1 MKHKISIT
9 TVEALVINKALRMD
23 LQNEVDNE
31 IARQIIDRINLTVK
45 KDLKEK
51 EQKNDSIWLLWK
63 ENKHIENNKLP

>member
-51 EQKNDSIWLLWK
+51 EQKNDSI
-63 ENKHIENNKLP
+63 